1 MPSTQ
6 VWAMLIQNGTALMSH
21 LIRNRPVNPSP
32 QAENRANHGQ
42 TTQATV
48 AVIES
53 PESNESFSFKSFQ
66 GQTEKDYRFECCAKH
81 LSTSSGIF
89 KEAVD
94 RCVDNGFDHGV
105 REKVREAMD
114 SLNSMEADLK
124 VMNGIPEIAG
134 DVRLLESGQRQLRKA
149 MWAAKL
155 ETTGLGDKEK
165 DLSNL
170 ESALAWAKT
179 LRDKAYELSEKH
191 QGSTCQKVI

>member
-1 MPSTQ
+1 MPSNQ
-6 VWAMLIQNGTALMSH
+6 VLAMIIQNGTALFSQY
-21 LIRNRPVNPSP
+21 IRNRPTRI
-32 QAENRANHGQ
+32 ENKANQGEMQ
-42 TTQATV
+42 TTV

-53 PESNESFSFKSFQ
+53 NDEGQDAFKSFQ
-66 GQTEKDYRFECCAKH
+66 GQTDGDYRFECCAKH

-114 SLNSMEADLK
+114 SLNAMEADLK
-124 VMNGIPEIAG
+124 IMNGIPSIAK

-149 MWAAKL
+149 MWSAKL
-155 ETTGLGDKEK
+155 ETSGMGNKET

-170 ESALAWAKT
+170 ESALAWAKS

>member
-1 MPSTQ
+1 MPSKELI
-6 VWAMLIQNGTALMSH
+6 AMVIQNGTALISQ
-21 LIRNRPVNPSP
+21 LIRNKPANNGPDR
-32 QAENRANHGQ
+32 ENKADQGQ
-42 TTQATV
+42 TQATV
-48 AVIES
+48 AIIES
-53 PESNESFSFKSFQ
+53 PALDESFKSFQ

-81 LSTSSGIF
+81 LSTASGIF

-124 VMNGIPEIAG
+124 VMTGIPEIAA

-149 MWAAKL
+149 MWSAKL
-155 ETTGLGDKEK
+155 ETTGVGKET

-170 ESALAWAKT
+170 ESALQWTRT
-179 LRDKAYELSEKH
+179 LRDKAYEMSEKH

>member
-1 MPSTQ
+1 MPSKELL
-6 VWAMLIQNGTALMSH
+6 AMVIQNGTALISQI
-21 LIRNRPVNPSP
+21 IRNRPASQVQNK
-32 QAENRANHGQ
+32 ANQDTQ
-42 TTQATV
+42 TTV

-53 PESNESFSFKSFQ
+53 SDEPIDSFKSFQ

-81 LSTSSGIF
+81 LSTASGIF

-114 SLNSMEADLK
+114 ALNSMEADLK
-124 VMNGIPEIAG
+124 VMNGIPDVAP

-149 MWAAKL
+149 MWSAKL
-155 ETTGLGDKEK
+155 ETRGSGEKEK

-170 ESALAWAKT
+170 EGALAWAKS
-179 LRDKAYELSEKH
+179 LRDKAYEMAEKH
-191 QGSTCQKVI
+191 QGSTCMNKI

>member
-32 QAENRANHGQ
+32 QAETRVNQGQ
-42 TTQATV
+42 TAI
-48 AVIES
+48 AVMES
-53 PESNESFSFKSFQ
+53 LDEDSFKSFQ

-134 DVRLLESGQRQLRKA
+134 DVRLLESGHRQLRKA
-149 MWAAKL
+149 MWTAKL

-179 LRDKAYELSEKH
+179 LRDKAYEMSEKH

>member
-32 QAENRANHGQ
+32 QAENKASQGQ
-42 TTQATV
+42 TAI
-48 AVIES
+48 AVMES
-53 PESNESFSFKSFQ
+53 SDEDSFKSFQ

-94 RCVDNGFDHGV
+94 RCVDTGFDHGV

-155 ETTGLGDKEK
+155 ETTGLGNREK

-191 QGSTCQKVI
+191 QGGTCQKVI

>member
-1 MPSTQ
+1 MPSKELL
-6 VWAMLIQNGTALMSH
+6 AMVIQNGTALISQI
-21 LIRNRPVNPSP
+21 IRNRPASQVQNK
-32 QAENRANHGQ
+32 ANQDTQ
-42 TTQATV
+42 TTV

-53 PESNESFSFKSFQ
+53 SDEPIDSFKSFQ

-81 LSTSSGIF
+81 LSTASGIF

-114 SLNSMEADLK
+114 ALNSMEADLK
-124 VMNGIPEIAG
+124 VMNGIPDVAP

-149 MWAAKL
+149 MWSAKL
-155 ETTGLGDKEK
+155 ETSGSGEKEK

-170 ESALAWAKT
+170 EGALAWAKS
-179 LRDKAYELSEKH
+179 LRDKAYEMAEKH
-191 QGSTCQKVI
+191 QGSTCMNKI